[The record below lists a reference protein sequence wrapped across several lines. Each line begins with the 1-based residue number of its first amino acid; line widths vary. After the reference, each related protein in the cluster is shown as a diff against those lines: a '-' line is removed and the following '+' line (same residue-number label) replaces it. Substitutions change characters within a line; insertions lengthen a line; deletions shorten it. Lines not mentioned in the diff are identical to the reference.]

1 MQQKS
6 RKGADQNRHFKEPL
20 RTMRSLN
27 QSDRAPEVQTGEH
40 GRYQI
45 KSGRLQGTYVARAFP
60 KPPTKAR
67 GLIAEATGNTEEA
80 AVAALRE
87 VIDAQH
93 SAQAAERRFDESLGQ
108 QVPSAE
114 EFAEAL
120 NQVSLT
126 RPQRAMLHNL
136 SLAGAEGISDAK
148 LAYSSGYKSP
158 LSANRSLERAA
169 LLIADFLSAD
179 TATGEEHQTSAAASL
194 LGYRAKSTSDEAEGN
209 WILHEEL
216 RSAVRANM

>member
-1 MQQKS
+1 MQPKS
-6 RKGADQNRHFKEPL
+6 RHGADQNRLFNEPS
-20 RTMRSLN
+20 RKKSSLN

-60 KPPTKAR
+60 KPPTRAR

-87 VIDAQH
+87 VIDAQQ
-93 SAQAAERRFDESLGQ
+93 SAKAAERRFDESLGQ
-108 QVPSAE
+108 HVPSVE
-114 EFAEAL
+114 EFSEAL
-120 NQVSLT
+120 HQVSLT

-136 SLAGAEGISDAK
+136 SLAGAEGVSDTK

-169 LLIADFLSAD
+169 LLIADFLSVD
-179 TATGEEHQTSAAASL
+179 TIASKELPTSAAASL
-194 LGYRAKSTSDEAEGN
+194 LGYRAEHSNDEEEGN